1 LEDKVESPAT
11 NAVEL
16 PLTIE
21 PTLLDGTPAPGGL
34 VVHDPLLAEDRE
46 KGRQ

>member
-11 NAVEL
+11 NAIEL
-16 PLTIE
+16 PLAIK

-34 VVHDPLLAEDRE
+34 VVHDPLLSEDRE
-46 KGRQ
+46 QGCQ